1 MILSASTI
9 RGLLSGARKVID
21 PVPDKSRLEFIEGNL
36 FDLTLDEVRAVRI
49 RTEEVFIGVDER
61 IIPPADLIEWGF
73 DGRSRSVVHLDMGR
87 SYLLKSA
94 ESIKLPPG
102 FQVLVLPRS
111 SFFRGGGIIQCTSTP
126 FGYDGKITVG
136 FSIPP
141 KSQYFTL
148 ERGCHFCTLMFLRV
162 DSNLPN
168 DLDPYKGVYGG
179 NKTTTEGQVERGF

>member
-9 RGLLSGARKVID
+9 RGLLAMYPGII
-21 PVPDKSRLEFIEGNL
+21 VPTPTQERREFVEGNL

-61 IIPPADLIEWGF
+61 IIPPADLIEWSF
-73 DGRSRSVVHLDMGR
+73 DGQSRSVVHLDLGR

-141 KSQYFTL
+141 KSQYYTL
-148 ERGCHFCTLMFLRV
+148 QRGCHFCTLMFLRV

-179 NKTTTEGQVERGF
+179 DKTTTEGQIERGF